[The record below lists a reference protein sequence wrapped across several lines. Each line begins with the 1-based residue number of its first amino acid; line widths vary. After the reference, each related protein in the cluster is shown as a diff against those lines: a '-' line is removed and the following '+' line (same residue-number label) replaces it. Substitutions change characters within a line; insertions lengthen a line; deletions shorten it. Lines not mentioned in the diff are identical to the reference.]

1 MKKRELR
8 DSWEQCSRF
17 WGRLQINIFG
27 EKIRRVISFEMT
39 YTKAK
44 RLQYS
49 RGSYFEVGATMTSD
63 NGACELD
70 YVFDSKMTREMCKE
84 ENAGLVKGN

>member
-1 MKKRELR
+1 
-8 DSWEQCSRF
+8 
-17 WGRLQINIFG
+17 
-27 EKIRRVISFEMT
+27 MT

-70 YVFDSKMTREMCKE
+70 YVFDSKKTREMCKE